1 MRYLVGVDIGGTHI
15 RTCIAPLENL
25 TKDLI
30 VKIKETTSKTDQYAL
45 GKQIVRMISSLLAQN
60 HLHKSDIVSIN
71 IATAG
76 PLDTKK
82 GIIFNNAN
90 LGFKTIPIKAPISQE
105 FPEIPCNMINDANG
119 AVLGVHYFEALE
131 NEKNNLVYITM
142 STGIGAGVIA
152 NGHLVLGKDGNAAEV
167 GHGTISNSDS
177 ECSCG
182 TNGCWEAF
190 SAGSGLSKQIKAA
203 GLTWSNEELYEFA
216 RIGDLIAGGIVDQ
229 ATHYSTI
236 GIGLINNYYDPE
248 AIYIGGAIT
257 KNADLFLPIIQENF
271 EKHTIKFTIN
281 RPPTIKLTQ
290 LGDEIGLL
298 GAIALGKYIL
308 DKNKILL

>member
-1 MRYLVGVDIGGTHI
+1 MQYLVGVDIGGTHV

-25 TKDLI
+25 TKNI
-30 VKIKETTSKTDQYAL
+30 VIKKKEPTSKTDEMSL
-45 GKQIVRMISSLLAQN
+45 GKQIVRMISSLLTQN
-60 HLHKSDIVSIN
+60 HLNKTEIVSIN

-76 PLDTKK
+76 PLDAKK

-90 LGFKTIPIKAPISQE
+90 LGFKTIPVKDQINQE

-131 NEKNNLVYITM
+131 NEKDNLVYITM
-142 STGIGAGVIA
+142 STGIGGGVIA

-167 GHGTISNSDS
+167 GHGTISDS
-177 ECSCG
+177 ETPCSCG
-182 TNGCWEAF
+182 TTGCWEAY
-190 SAGSGLSKQIKAA
+190 SAGSGLSKQIQALGQK
-203 GLTWSNEELYEFA
+203 WSNKELYEKA
-216 RIGDLIAGGIVDQ
+216 KEGDPIAQKIVDQ

-236 GIGLINNYYDPE
+236 GIGLINNFYDPK

-257 KNADLFLPIIQENF
+257 NNSDLFLPVIKENF
-271 EKHTIKFTIN
+271 KKYPIKFTIN
-281 RPPTIKLTQ
+281 RVPTIKLTQ

-298 GAIALGKYIL
+298 GALVSWKIYIRQE
-308 DKNKILL
+308 